1 MGVVAKTTKGHTVRL
16 EKKNIFEV
24 TKIVVKSGLSG

>member
-1 MGVVAKTTKGHTVRL
+1 MGVVAKTTKGNTVRR

-24 TKIVVKSGLSG
+24 IKIVLKSSLSG